1 MADGPMRLAGGSGSF
16 ICFSCA
22 QDNLIGLPVPVTQ
35 TISCSMKIL
44 VVEDDPSIA
53 DVLRRVLQKERYA
66 VDIAYAGDD
75 GESLARRNAYDLILL
90 DLMLPRKEGGAV
102 CSALRAADVRTPI
115 IIMTAHDTMTR
126 REEWSRVGA
135 DDYIIKP
142 FNFTDLLARVGALV
156 GAVDAAIPAPLDLA
170 GLRID
175 GVRRSVTR
183 NGRPISLTANEYALL
198 EYMVANRDIVLT
210 PTMISEYVWKM
221 SFDPMSNIVDSA
233 VRFLKKK
240 IDGAS
245 AVPLIHIADAGYR
258 FSDRP

>member
-1 MADGPMRLAGGSGSF
+1 
-16 ICFSCA
+16 
-22 QDNLIGLPVPVTQ
+22 
-35 TISCSMKIL
+35 MKIL

-75 GESLARRNAYDLILL
+75 GESLALRNAYDLILL

-183 NGRPISLTANEYALL
+183 DGKAISLTANEYALL
-198 EYMVANRDIVLT
+198 EYLVANRESVLT

-221 SFDPMSNIVDSA
+221 SFDPMSNIIDSA

-240 IDGAS
+240 IDGDS
-245 AVPLIHIADAGYR
+245 SRQLIHIVDDAGYR
-258 FSDRP
+258 FSDRV